1 MKILVLVKHV
11 PDSLAS
17 IRIKPDGSGIDPSGV
32 KFGANP
38 FDEFAVEQAIRIREA
53 PLAAEI
59 VAVCVGPDAASETI
73 RAALAM
79 GADRGVLVADPAADG
94 QDSLAT
100 ARCLAAVVAAESPVD
115 LILAGEHAID
125 DGQSLVPSMLAE
137 LLNWSQVNGATSLEV
152 TGAGPLRIKASRR
165 IEGGEEILDLT
176 SPAVVTCEKGLNE
189 PRYPSLPNLMK
200 AKKKE
205 IRKLSTAAL
214 NVAPGLIGREGS
226 GARVVK
232 YFIAARERRRRTL
245 TGTPQEQAK
254 ELVRL
259 LRDEAGVI

>member
-38 FDEFAVEQAIRIREA
+38 FDEFAVEQAVRIREGG
-53 PLAAEI
+53 LAAEI
-59 VAVCVGPDAASETI
+59 VAVCLGPDAASETL

-79 GADRGVLVADPAADG
+79 GADRGVLVADPAVEG

-100 ARCLAAVVAAESPVD
+100 ARCLAAVVAAEGSVD
-115 LILAGEHAID
+115 LVLAGEHAID

-137 LLNWSQVNGATSLEV
+137 LLHWPQANGVTALEV
-152 TGAGPLRIKASRR
+152 TGAGPLRIKAARR
-165 IEGGEEILDLT
+165 IEGGEEIVELI

-205 IRKLSTAAL
+205 IRKLTAAAL
-214 NVAPGLIGREGS
+214 NVAASQIGVQGS

-232 YFIAARERRRRTL
+232 YFVAARERKRRKL
-245 TGTPQEQAK
+245 AGTPQEQAT